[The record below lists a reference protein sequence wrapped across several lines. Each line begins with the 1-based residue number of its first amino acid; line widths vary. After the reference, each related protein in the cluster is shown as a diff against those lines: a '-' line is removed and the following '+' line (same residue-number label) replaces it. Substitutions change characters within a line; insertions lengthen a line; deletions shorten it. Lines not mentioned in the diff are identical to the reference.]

1 VRGRT
6 VRTPERVAEAQRLR
20 AEGLTWREV
29 GARLGVSLKTAHE
42 WATDP
47 DGAIRDARKAS
58 YQGVC
63 EECGGPT
70 NGGDGPGSAPPLC
83 RACLVV
89 WSPEAVIAAIRD
101 WADEHGGVPP
111 TQICWN
117 VAHSAATEAQKREYA
132 TGRWPCHD
140 TVRRTF
146 GSWNG
151 GLIAA
156 GFRPHRLRYRDPRV
170 LDEWLAAVAAGES
183 VASIAE
189 RYDVTPAAIYMRFRT
204 WGMTRGSTRC

>member
-89 WSPEAVIAAIRD
+89 WSPEAVI
-101 WADEHGGVPP
+101 
-111 TQICWN
+111 
-117 VAHSAATEAQKREYA
+117 
-132 TGRWPCHD
+132 
-140 TVRRTF
+140 
-146 GSWNG
+146 
-151 GLIAA
+151 
-156 GFRPHRLRYRDPRV
+156 V

-204 WGMTRGSTRC
+204 HGYSVPAVRNGRAAA